1 MAHCCKPHQQQSRL
15 QALIS
20 HTCIGHVKSLLQEIP
35 HARGEGQGWVAVG
48 QHAGSGLMR
57 VLALHVELTWRA
69 HVRVQLALMQAVHEG
84 MWRRMLWLP
93 MRLLPANWL
102 SRPLILH
109 WRRLR
114 LLSSLHAL
122 QRPCVST
129 LHVLSLQEIQDSR
142 GLT

>member
-69 HVRVQLALMQAVHEG
+69 HVRVRLALVPALHVRV
-84 MWRRMLWLP
+84 RRPMLWLHL
-93 MRLLPANWL
+93 RLLPPDRL

-109 WRRLR
+109 RRWRR

-122 QRPCVST
+122 HRLCISDMPTPPLIC
-129 LHVLSLQEIQDSR
+129 E
-142 GLT
+142 